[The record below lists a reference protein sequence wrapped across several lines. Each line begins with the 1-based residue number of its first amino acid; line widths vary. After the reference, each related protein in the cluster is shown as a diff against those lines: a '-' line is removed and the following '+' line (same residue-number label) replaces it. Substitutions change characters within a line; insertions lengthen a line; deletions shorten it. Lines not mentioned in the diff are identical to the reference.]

1 MNVSP
6 QMQTN
11 PYFFSGNYAPITEEY
26 DIAVLG
32 TEGVIPPELSGSLY
46 RVGPSPQYAPRDND
60 YHWFSGD
67 GMVHAFHIN
76 EGQVSYSN
84 RWART
89 PKWQLENEAG
99 RALFGTFGNPAT
111 SDPLTQGR
119 NGGTANTSMLWHG
132 NRLFALEESHQ
143 PFELDP
149 STLAS
154 KGHQSFGDR
163 LTSRC
168 TAHPKVDPESGE
180 LHFFAYSPDGP
191 GSPTMLYG
199 VMDRSCE
206 VTEIQSFT
214 APYASMAHDFMVT
227 RKHVLFP
234 VTPLT
239 LSVERAMRGKPL
251 LAWDAHKRT
260 HVGVMQR
267 DGSADTLRWFQSD
280 ACHVFHVM
288 NAWEDGDTLVAYV
301 MQSERAPGFPDAE
314 GQPGSSEAMAARL
327 CRWTFDLADTDTG
340 FRREYLDDLV
350 AEFPRIDERYAGRR
364 NRYGFYTCHATSRTR
379 DDSESVLYDSV
390 ARFDFNTGE
399 RCMYTVP
406 SGDVVSEPVF
416 VPRVTEAEEGDGWLL
431 TVAWREQEKRSDLL
445 VLDATDLAAGPIAI
459 ARLPHRVPFGFH
471 GNWRADLFNHVS
483 EKLTDDRGCS

>member
-1 MNVSP
+1 MNAP
-6 QMQTN
+6 TTQAH
-11 PYFFSGNYAPITEEY
+11 PHFFTGNYAPITEEH
-26 DIAVLG
+26 DIAVLD
-32 TEGVIPPELSGSLY
+32 TEGTIPPGLSGSLY
-46 RVGPSPQYAPRDND
+46 RVGPNPHHAPRDGN

-67 GMVHAFHIN
+67 GMVHAFHID
-76 EGQVSYSN
+76 EGRVSYSN

-111 SDPLTQGR
+111 SDPLAQGR

-143 PFELDP
+143 PFELDAH
-149 STLAS
+149 TLAS

-163 LTSRC
+163 LMSRC

-199 VMDRSCE
+199 VMDRDCE
-206 VTEIQSFT
+206 VTGLQSFT

-227 RKHVLFP
+227 RGHVLFP
-234 VTPLT
+234 VMPLT

-251 LAWDAHKRT
+251 LAWDAQLRT
-260 HVGVMQR
+260 HVGVMR
-267 DGSADTLRWFQSD
+267 RGSSTDTLRWFQAE

-301 MQSERAPGFPDAE
+301 MQSETAPGLPDAE
-314 GQPGSSEAMAARL
+314 GRPGDPEAMAARL
-327 CRWTFDLADTDTG
+327 CRWTFDLAGAGTE

-364 NRYGFYTCHATSRTR
+364 NRYGFYTCHATQRPR
-379 DDSESVLYDSV
+379 GDAESVLYDSL
-390 ARFDFNTGE
+390 ARFDFDTGE
-399 RCMYTVP
+399 RRMYTLP
-406 SGDVVSEPVF
+406 HGDVVSEPVF
-416 VPRVTEAEEGDGWLL
+416 VPRTADAAEGDGWLL
-431 TVAWREQEKRSDLL
+431 AVTWRAQEKRSDLL
-445 VLDATDLAAGPIAI
+445 VLDATDVVAGPVAI

-471 GNWRADLFNHVS
+471 GNWRSNAGAAGM
-483 EKLTDDRGCS
+483 K